1 MIKLL
6 GKGNDLYTESGRI
19 TKSGY
24 IVWVISTIFG
34 LACFLTGRE
43 IYGRILKNK
52 ADNSAIK

>member
-24 IVWVISTIFG
+24 IVLVISTIFG
-34 LACFLTGRE
+34 LACFLPGRE
-43 IYGRILKNK
+43 NYGRILKNK
-52 ADNSAIK
+52 AD

>member
-19 TKSGY
+19 TQLGY
-24 IVWVISTIFG
+24 IVLVVSTIFG

-52 ADNSAIK
+52 AY

>member
-24 IVWVISTIFG
+24 MVLVVSTIFG
-34 LACFLTGRE
+34 FACFLTGRE

>member
-6 GKGNDLYTESGRI
+6 GKGNELYTESGRI

-24 IVWVISTIFG
+24 IVLVISTIFG
-34 LACFLTGRE
+34 LAYFLTGRE

>member
-6 GKGNDLYTESGRI
+6 GKENDLYTESGRI
-19 TKSGY
+19 TKSRY
-24 IVWVISTIFG
+24 IVLVISTIFG

-52 ADNSAIK
+52 AD